1 MTDRLA
7 ITYLLTCSPGESPAE
22 KARDVALEQ
31 TVELPADCVP
41 AEILESVVGR
51 VESLEPA
58 GDRHVARISYPVEAL
73 GGELPQLLN
82 LLFGNVS
89 MKAGIRVEEIDW
101 PPAVLELL
109 PGPRHGVEGL
119 RRLCGVAEPRP
130 LLCAALKPLGLSAG
144 ELADRCR
151 RLALAGVDV
160 VKDDHS
166 LADQG
171 WAPFDQRL
179 ALCQHAVA
187 EANRESGGST
197 LYFPNLTGALG
208 DLRGRLD
215 QVRRAGCRGVML
227 SPMVLG
233 LDVARSLAAESE
245 LAVLG
250 HPALTGALFGR
261 RHGIAPE
268 LLLGELFRLIGCD
281 GVIYPNVGGR
291 FVFSREDCLAIN
303 DRLRRPLGGRRPAFP
318 VPGGG
323 IDTSRLEEWIERYGP
338 DTIFL
343 IGTGLY
349 REPDLEAGAS
359 ALAGLLRQVSCGS
372 RP

>member
-7 ITYLLTCSPGESPAE
+7 ITYALTCSPGESPEE
-22 KARDVALEQ
+22 KARDIALEQ

-41 AEILESVVGR
+41 AEILEAVVGR
-51 VESLEPA
+51 IDVLDAE
-58 GDRHVARISYPVEAL
+58 GDRARVRISYPVEAV

-89 MKAGIRVEEIDW
+89 MKAGIRVEAIDW
-101 PPAVLELL
+101 PAGLLELL
-109 PGPRHGVEGL
+109 PGPRHGVDGL
-119 RRLCGVAEPRP
+119 RRLCRVEEPRP

-166 LADQG
+166 LADQS
-171 WAPFDQRL
+171 WAPFDERL
-179 ALCQHAVA
+179 ALCQHAVS

-208 DLRGRLD
+208 ELRPRLD

-227 SPMVLG
+227 SPMILG

-245 LAVLG
+245 LAILG
-250 HPALTGALFGR
+250 HPALTGCFFGR

-268 LLLGELFRLIGCD
+268 LLLGEIFRLIGCD

-291 FVFSREDCLAIN
+291 FVLGREECAAIN

-323 IDTSRLEEWIERYGP
+323 IDTSRLEEWIELYGP

-349 REPDLEAGAS
+349 RESDLESGAA
-359 ALAGLLRQVSCGS
+359 ALAGSLRRAACGS
-372 RP
+372 RS